1 MTFTR
6 PICGFLQPL
15 QSSADSTLKYAT
27 TTSPVMQFASMTA
40 GYRSRDSIQA
50 LPEYMPEAVPVYQ
63 HARLTVIDQRSTT
76 NC

>member
-1 MTFTR
+1 MR

-40 GYRSRDSIQA
+40 GYRSGDSIQA
-50 LPEYMPEAVPVYQ
+50 LPEYMPEAVPLYQ
-63 HARLTVIDQRSTT
+63 RARLTVIDQRSTT